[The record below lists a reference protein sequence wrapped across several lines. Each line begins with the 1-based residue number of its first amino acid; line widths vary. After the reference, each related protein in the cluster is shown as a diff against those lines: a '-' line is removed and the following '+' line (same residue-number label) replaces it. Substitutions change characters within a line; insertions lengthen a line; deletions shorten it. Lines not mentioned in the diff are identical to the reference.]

1 MVAAE
6 GGLDAANV
14 RKPALCLTIV
24 PPRNPQSMVI
34 SAESGG
40 VILDMPYSFLQETN
54 SRT

>member
-14 RKPALCLTIV
+14 HKPALCLTIM
-24 PPRNPQSMVI
+24 PLRNPESMVI
-34 SAESGG
+34 RAESGG
-40 VILDMPYSFLQETN
+40 VILDMPYSFLQEAN